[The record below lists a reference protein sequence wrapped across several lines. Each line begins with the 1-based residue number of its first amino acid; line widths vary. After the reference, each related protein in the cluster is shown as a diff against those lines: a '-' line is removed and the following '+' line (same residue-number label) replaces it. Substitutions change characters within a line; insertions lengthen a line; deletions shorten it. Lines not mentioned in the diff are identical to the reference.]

1 MYKIKKEDIV
11 QVTKGKDKG
20 KKGRV
25 LKIYSAAN
33 KALVEGVNMV
43 KKHKRQTRQDQQGG
57 VVSIELPISI
67 SNIMVVCKNC
77 SQPARIGFKALADGT
92 KARFCKSCNE
102 AI

>member
-1 MYKIKKEDIV
+1 MYKIKREDTV
-11 QVTKGKDKG
+11 QVTKGKDAG

-25 LKIYSAAN
+25 LKIYAANN

-67 SNIMVVCKNC
+67 SNLMVLCKNC
-77 SQPARIGFKALADGT
+77 SRPARIGIKVLADGT
-92 KARFCKSCNE
+92 KSRFCKSCNE
-102 AI
+102 VI